1 MIEHTFMQFFAYSTA
16 LHHPD
21 QLVALPDQV
30 GMWRWDDQEQR
41 VALLDAQL
49 ATDELFYGR
58 VSLHGT
64 PRTPPRHSRAPLALP
79 ASTTTPP
86 TPSSSSLPTVPSE
99 AWQPP
104 DVVLHVRGCAFALH
118 LRLLR
123 RRGRGLYKKLL
134 LLRERAPDDLIDSM
148 PENDQ
153 RPFSLRLLCSG
164 EPGEPV
170 APMAGCTSGDKD
182 EDGSCPLA
190 GIEVPPANGKPW
202 LYTRCMRHR
211 GDKSHRHQYQ
221 YQYQHQHQHQH
232 QPDQHQQQSD
242 NVVVQPAEPTS
253 GGDADAEG
261 KEPISRRLFAG
272 DEAAAMEQ
280 DSPFFGPW
288 AEPSDDKE
296 NAPENATSPGQD
308 HGSELVL
315 SGDAASPPGSD
326 AFRLEQLRQ
335 FQALAATR
343 GHGVMH
349 VELLRADPAAVATC
363 IEFMYTK
370 RVRFADERAAEQ
382 TARLCQWLDLKTDAT
397 LLYRSLRVAG
407 AHATPSNWFR
417 LVQASASL
425 SDVAMRRVLLPELL
439 AFLPTLRAPDDLME
453 FVQHTDVEPRLCT
466 IADRVVVIDVVVALL
481 HHVRLLDFWWNLLGG
496 LSRWLDGAR
505 LVPRTTTPSLT
516 HAPSLLALH
525 KHFVPWAPVHMLPAM
540 TIFRGRHAHGT
551 ARLATLLEFGE
562 FALQVRLELLGPV
575 PVLWRVVRVRA
586 PQYMTGEP
594 VDGARCKAELAR
606 DPSFCVRAQL
616 RVKYLRTGT
625 ELVAKDEVAVAYQHC
640 AREYGAWKP
649 LVTAQSPTAELVPA
663 KSEWLDGSDGGN
675 HQHAET
681 TIARFGGKVTV
692 WGDTL
697 CNLYHYL
704 LVSTLFYCPPVSMPP
719 SLADDMIVGEM
730 RALPRES
737 LLLALLSDRL
747 RVPGGETT
755 LARCLTLL
763 VFNTNSPLGR
773 KGGHVEPVD
782 DESDADAVELFRC
795 VRWCFVHVK
804 QTMRTL
810 ALAPRRLR
818 LYELVRAGLANKYL
832 RFQRRQPWGWRG
844 ERGAYLLN
852 TTNLTE
858 FDIEAGD
865 RHLSP
870 SQVPM
875 GDTDEPVPLREFPA
889 GLPGVEC

>member
-1 MIEHTFMQFFAYSTA
+1 
-16 LHHPD
+16 
-21 QLVALPDQV
+21 
-30 GMWRWDDQEQR
+30 MWRWDDQEQR

-86 TPSSSSLPTVPSE
+86 TPSSSSLPTVPTE

-170 APMAGCTSGDKD
+170 APMAGS
-182 EDGSCPLA
+182 
-190 GIEVPPANGKPW
+190 
-202 LYTRCMRHR
+202 
-211 GDKSHRHQYQ
+211 
-221 YQYQHQHQHQH
+221 
-232 QPDQHQQQSD
+232 
-242 NVVVQPAEPTS
+242 
-253 GGDADAEG
+253 
-261 KEPISRRLFAG
+261 
-272 DEAAAMEQ
+272 MEQ

-382 TARLCQWLDLKTDAT
+382 TARLCEWLDLKTDAT
-397 LLYRSLRVAG
+397 LLYRCLRVAG

-425 SDVAMRRVLLPELL
+425 SDAAMRRVLLPELL

-466 IADRVVVIDVVVALL
+466 IADRAVVVDVVVALL

-496 LSRWLDGAR
+496 LSRWLDAAR

-516 HAPSLLALH
+516 YAPSLLALH
-525 KHFVPWAPVHMLPAM
+525 KHFAPWAP
-540 TIFRGRHAHGT
+540 
-551 ARLATLLEFGE
+551 
-562 FALQVRLELLGPV
+562 VRLELLGPA

-616 RVKYLRTGT
+616 RVKYLRAGT

-719 SLADDMIVGEM
+719 SLADNIIVGEM

-763 VFNTNSPLGR
+763 VFDTNSPRGR